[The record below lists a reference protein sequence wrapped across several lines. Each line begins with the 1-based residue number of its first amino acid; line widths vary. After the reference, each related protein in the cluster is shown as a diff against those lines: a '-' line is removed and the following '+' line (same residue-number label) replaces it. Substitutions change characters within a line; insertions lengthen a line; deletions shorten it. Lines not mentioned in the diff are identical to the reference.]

1 MGPLWNRKFKTLIY
15 SVMPIQWT
23 FLDDRFQKYV
33 HCTDIIFDFQ
43 GILLKI
49 AFFSE
54 SSINMA
60 KSPQFSIKDFT
71 PSPPRAPRV
80 KLRRVVDHSSCST

>member
-1 MGPLWNRKFKTLIY
+1 VGPLWNRKFKTLIY

-33 HCTDIIFDFQ
+33 HCTGIIFDFQ

-49 AFFSE
+49 AFFCGVVD
-54 SSINMA
+54 NYGYKA
-60 KSPQFSIKDFT
+60 KLPEFSIEVFT
-71 PSPPRAPRV
+71 PSPQ
-80 KLRRVVDHSSCST
+80 KVVDHSSPFTEDCT